1 MVLQADM
8 AFTDEPM
15 PYDQPVLRIQH
26 VRHYYGHGEARKQV
40 LFDNHLEI
48 SPGEIVIMTGPS
60 GSGKTT
66 LLTLIGGLRSVQEG
80 SVVVFGRELRGLSQR
95 ALMEVRRGIGFIFQA
110 HNLFES
116 LTAYQNVK
124 MALELNRSA
133 PLAMHERIT
142 ELLAAL
148 GLEQRMHYKPQ
159 SLSGG
164 QRQRVAIAR
173 ALANRPRLI
182 LADEPTAALDEK
194 SGRDVVNLLK
204 SLAREQRTTSL
215 IVTHDNRILDVADR
229 IVSMVDGRIKKN
241 VLIKEAATVCE
252 FLSSCA
258 AFASLTPQTLA
269 DVAEKMSRMYY
280 HSGAAIL
287 RQGEPG
293 ETFYLIRRG
302 SADVV
307 REDGEPGGRHIRTL
321 KAGDFFGEMA
331 LLTGQPRSATV
342 IAREPME
349 LYTLSK
355 ADFQAALEAS
365 GSFQEQVYQ
374 VYFQRQ

>member
-1 MVLQADM
+1 MVSEADRTF
-8 AFTDEPM
+8 ADEPV
-15 PYDQPVLRIQH
+15 PEEQPVLRVQQ
-26 VRHYYGHGEARKQV
+26 VQHYYGQGEARKQV
-40 LFDNHLEI
+40 LFDNSLAVA
-48 SPGEIVIMTGPS
+48 PGEIVIMTGPS

-110 HNLFES
+110 HNLFEA

-124 MALELNRSA
+124 MALELNRNGQA
-133 PLAMHERIT
+133 ATHRRIT
-142 ELLAAL
+142 ELLTAL
-148 GLEQRMHYKPQ
+148 GLEQRMHYKPDA
-159 SLSGG
+159 LSGG

-182 LADEPTAALDEK
+182 LADEPTAALDER

-204 SLAREQRTTSL
+204 ALAREQRTTSL

-241 VLIKEAATVCE
+241 VLIKEAAMVCE
-252 FLSSCA
+252 FLSSCP
-258 AFASLTPQTLA
+258 AFASLTPQTLT
-269 DVAEKMSRMYY
+269 DVAEKMSRIYY
-280 HSGAAIL
+280 PPDAVIL

-302 SADVV
+302 IAEVV
-307 REDGEPGGRHIRTL
+307 REDGEPGGHHIRTM
-321 KAGDFFGEMA
+321 KPGDFFGEMA

-342 IAREPME
+342 IARAPME
-349 LYTLSK
+349 LYALSK
-355 ADFQAALEAS
+355 ADFHAALEAS
-365 GSFQEQVYQ
+365 GSFREQVYR